1 MGTVGALTFV
11 TVNILLEPVV
21 GFILAPIILGITAFM
36 NYLTMTYGATATAY
50 SIILHVLSW
59 IFQFIGH
66 GVFEGRA
73 PALLDNLF
81 QAIFLAPLFVFLEV
95 FFFFGY
101 RPELQRRVEAG
112 VQKKIAEFKSSKA
125 Q

>member
-1 MGTVGALTFV
+1 MGTIGALTYV
-11 TVNILLEPVV
+11 TLYILLEPVV
-21 GFILAPIILGITAFM
+21 GFILAPAILGITAFM
-36 NYLTMTYGATATAY
+36 NYLTMTYGATATTY
-50 SIILHVLSW
+50 SIILNILSW

-66 GVFEGRA
+66 GAFEGRA